1 MSIRSEARRLWT
13 MIRDRTQREGESVSA
28 VANRRAKI
36 HRGLFSIVTAII
48 AGVWLGPWWAS
59 LWLAVILTYEF
70 AALPWYLERFI
81 EPVRKSNKEE
91 ARRRSAF
98 ITFVGASLFAC
109 GWAPAWLIGGPDAGY
124 FAALWLSCAL
134 MQGSV
139 YNQKDSMGFYAWTIP
154 AVLPALI
161 IPFFNHDTWLIPFA
175 CLLATGRIL
184 FTTHITQQD
193 RGALFATMLED
204 RTKRQ
209 QAEEANR
216 AKSQF
221 LATMSHELR
230 TPLNAVIGY
239 AEILEEDLGGK
250 AMEAEA
256 TDAARIRR
264 AARSL
269 LVLINE
275 VLDFSKIEAGK
286 LELTP
291 VATDIPRLIEDVV
304 ATTAHLAQAHG
315 NIVDV
320 RIHPALKEVEL
331 DGQRL
336 HQCALNLVS
345 NACKFTNNG
354 RVTISV
360 TREADR
366 AGAQLQIAVEDT
378 GQGIAPADQERL
390 FQPFVQVDGSQ
401 TRKQDGTGL
410 GLVITR
416 RLAQLMGGD
425 VTMESK
431 LGVGSRFTLRV
442 AFADVTAATPK
453 AEAA

>member
-1 MSIRSEARRLWT
+1 MVGA
-13 MIRDRTQREGESVSA
+13 A
-28 VANRRAKI
+28 
-36 HRGLFSIVTAII
+36 
-48 AGVWLGPWWAS
+48 WLT
-59 LWLAVILTYEF
+59 VILTYEF
-70 AALPWYLERFI
+70 IALPWYLAKFV
-81 EPVRKSNKEE
+81 EPIRKTNRDE
-91 ARRRSAF
+91 ARLRSAYV
-98 ITFVGASLFAC
+98 TFTGSVLFAL
-109 GWAPAWLIGGPDAGY
+109 GWVPAWLIGGADASY
-124 FAALWLSCAL
+124 FAALWLACAL

-139 YNQKDSMGFYAWTIP
+139 YNQKDSLGFYAWTVPVVVP
-154 AVLPALI
+154 ACIV
-161 IPFFNHDTWLIPFA
+161 PFFNHATLLIPFV

-193 RGALFATMLED
+193 RSALFASMLED
-204 RTKRQ
+204 RSKRQ

-239 AEILEEDLGGK
+239 AEILEEDLGAK
-250 AMEAEA
+250 AMETEA

-286 LELTP
+286 LELAPTP
-291 VATDIPRLIEDVV
+291 TDIPRLIEDVV
-304 ATTAHLAQAHG
+304 ATTAHLAQAH
-315 NIVDV
+315 NNNVDV
-320 RIHPALKEVEL
+320 RIDPALKEVEL

-336 HQCALNLVS
+336 NQCVLNLVS
-345 NACKFTNNG
+345 NACKFTDNG
-354 RVTISV
+354 RVSITV
-360 TREADR
+360 TRESDR

-378 GQGIAPADQERL
+378 GQGIAPADQARL

-416 RLAQLMGGD
+416 SLAQLMGGD

-442 AFADVTAATPK
+442 AFAEVTASTPK
-453 AEAA
+453 AEVAAA